1 MHIRRTRLSEYIHHI
16 VVRVWMITFKM
27 EMFDAHSRTLYM
39 IWWMVFSLEKDV
51 KIKFQYRLKQCKSN
65 MRYCKPKKC
74 ISISTA
80 YTLNSNIKINFVL
93 FDLVPHHMNFIIV
106 QVLMLI
112 SIVLNL
118 TNIDC
123 HWVDWL
129 ISKWAGERVFY
140 RTNDWFCPCFKEDK
154 TKSFFFLISDKY
166 LKLLKYKS
174 TKISV

>member
-1 MHIRRTRLSEYIHHI
+1 MKSLMVPMRHIQHVILSHSTDWLGAHQTDSPQWIYTPYCRACLNDH
-16 VVRVWMITFKM
+16 VQNGDVWCALQ
-27 EMFDAHSRTLYM
+27 DALHDLM
-39 IWWMVFSLEKDV
+39 NGFSLEKDV

-80 YTLNSNIKINFVL
+80 YTLNSNIKINFAL

-129 ISKWAGERVFY
+129 ISIWAGKRF
-140 RTNDWFCPCFKEDK
+140 
-154 TKSFFFLISDKY
+154 
-166 LKLLKYKS
+166 
-174 TKISV
+174 